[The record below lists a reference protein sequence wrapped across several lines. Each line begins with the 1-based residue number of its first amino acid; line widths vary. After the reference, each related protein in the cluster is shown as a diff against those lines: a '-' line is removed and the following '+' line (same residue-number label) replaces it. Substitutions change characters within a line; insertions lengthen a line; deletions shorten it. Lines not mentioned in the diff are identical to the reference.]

1 MLFFFS
7 IPDISF
13 KTLKNKANEEENLK
27 IQLESENSEKK
38 LIQIHNEDLK
48 KELSR
53 KTEEIENFNCKIL
66 EFENELRK
74 REIITEDLRDESKE
88 VIKENT
94 KILEA
99 NKILESELRDWKEKL
114 AEAKHGSE
122 SDLKCLRDEI
132 TSLQDERKF
141 SEKRL
146 HEMNSWM

>member
-1 MLFFFS
+1 MLFYFS

-13 KTLKNKANEEENLK
+13 KTLKNKANKEENLK

-74 REIITEDLRDESKE
+74 REIITEDLRDESSRP
-88 VIKENT
+88 
-94 KILEA
+94 A
-99 NKILESELRDWKEKL
+99 
-114 AEAKHGSE
+114 
-122 SDLKCLRDEI
+122 
-132 TSLQDERKF
+132 SL
-141 SEKRL
+141 
-146 HEMNSWM
+146 